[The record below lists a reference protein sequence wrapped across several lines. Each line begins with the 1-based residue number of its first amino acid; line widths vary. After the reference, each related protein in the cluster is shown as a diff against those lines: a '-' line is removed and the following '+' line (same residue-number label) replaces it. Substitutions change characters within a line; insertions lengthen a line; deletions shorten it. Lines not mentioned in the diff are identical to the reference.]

1 VVICTACKW
10 YIDVASLTVAS
21 HAKFLVSIVAENQL
35 DDLGSHDM
43 KGLKTRLLKARAIVS
58 AISFCYSVF

>member
-1 VVICTACKW
+1 
-10 YIDVASLTVAS
+10 VAS

-58 AISFCYSVF
+58 AISFCYNVF